1 MKHNKRMPMRRATLA
16 LSFALT
22 AASSNV
28 YPFNYS
34 NTHGPSMV
42 LQRGGAGAL
51 VWGFGTAFA
60 PVSLSL
66 LCNSSGVNVTLPG
79 LVDSEGIWRVR
90 LPPQPASAPGD
101 ACSLAGVAPTTTESF
116 TLTDILFGD
125 VVLCGG
131 VRASAGC
138 ARAKP
143 GALRVR
149 MSCC

>member
-1 MKHNKRMPMRRATLA
+1 MPMRRALATLA

-66 LCNSSGVNVTLPG
+66 LCNSSGVNATLPG

-101 ACSLAGVAPTTTESF
+101 ACSLAGVSTTVSTTESF
-116 TLTDILFGD
+116 TLADVLFGD

-131 VRASAGC
+131 VRVSAGR
-138 ARAKP
+138 ARTKP
-143 GALRVR
+143 GALRARVS
-149 MSCC
+149 SC